1 MMPTTAK
8 HMKVPVNSTVAL
20 TMVKN
25 EATGVKGAGVT
36 ETLCGGSRF
45 NLQHVWQTGQNILKF
60 SVRAKQVPLR
70 VFLNEV
76 LMLKSCC
83 CMEVFCLVMSDGVF
97 DCES

>member
-1 MMPTTAK
+1 MPTTAK
-8 HMKVPVNSTVAL
+8 HMKVPLNSTVAL

-36 ETLCGGSRF
+36 EKLCGGSR
-45 NLQHVWQTGQNILKF
+45 NLRHVWQTGQNILKF

-76 LMLKSCC
+76 LMVKSCY
-83 CMEVFCLVMSDGVF
+83 CMEVLSCCVRWCF
-97 DCES
+97 